1 MDQVAFPYR
10 SSSHLVLLHVVAQ
23 SGAWEKYGL
32 DVDYDRQISSTEA
45 HRTVPTGE
53 VEFVGGNHVSTYG
66 HRARGDSWV
75 YLGQTVNQINH
86 QLVVRA
92 NSGINGLND
101 LAGKKVGTR
110 GSHPSLNDWLYL
122 KQHGLDSDRDDIEFV
137 RQTKLRKN
145 SMDAQ
150 DQGAKEKAPPTW
162 AWVRD
167 GIVDAALLGPPS
179 SLFAKAAGLKVI
191 DIEPLP
197 MIQFTTVSSSLG
209 FVEKHPDIVERF
221 LKGMIEGIHFFKTRP
236 EESIKIIKERC
247 TKHGTMNFEQAAIT
261 HQSLAGILEPKLYPK
276 MLSIANV
283 YEEAIRQD
291 KDAKKINPMALWD
304 LHHIRRLDDMG
315 FVDGLYG
322 ASNTRAGNQDYR
334 LARDK
339 NSDDHHAHDHGK
351 HAHEHEHR
359 GPGRPIAASDL
370 IDKVTRTDAVVSPD
384 CADDCDTK
392 P

>member
-1 MDQVAFPYR
+1 MDRVAFPYR

-45 HRTVPTGE
+45 HRAVPTGE

-92 NSGINGLND
+92 NSGINGLAD

-137 RQTKLRKN
+137 RQTKLKKN
-145 SMDAQ
+145 SMDAE

-167 GIVDAALLGPPS
+167 GIADAALLGPPS

-209 FVEKHPDIVERF
+209 FVEKHPDIVDRF
-221 LKGMIEGIHFFKTRP
+221 LKGLIDGIHFFKTRP
-236 EESIKIIKERC
+236 EESIRIIKERC

-276 MLSIANV
+276 MQSIANV

-334 LARDK
+334 PVRDK
-339 NSDDHHAHDHGK
+339 GDDHHAHDHGR
-351 HAHEHEHR
+351 HAHTHERHSADR
-359 GPGRPIAASDL
+359 GIGPSDL
-370 IDKVTRTDAVVSPD
+370 IDKVTRTDAVVSPE

-392 P
+392 S